1 MNFKTYKV
9 KQGQYLGIVDS
20 TITIP
25 DGLKLI
31 TGGPQDIGSGLH
43 NGLYHYLGILKCSID
58 DLYPELNGLHIDAS
72 EFGEYV
78 IITIHDISFYDEYP
92 YLTTPDE
99 LNSEFD
105 FSEYFIITWSCYL
118 KLMNMKKIVRIN
130 SEFDIDILE
139 VTNMDYAGRNT
150 MIKLNP
156 TNQELDAILNDHF
169 SFSDNAPLKYKVV
182 KGEVAKDYWNTLVHN
197 VINPFDIPPFNVRL
211 VDLNKCNQL
220 FESNEYAELDEYLNM
235 RKASYLN

>member
-9 KQGQYLGIVDS
+9 KQGQYQGIVDS

-31 TGGPQDIGSGLH
+31 TGGLSDIGHGKH
-43 NGLYHYLGILKCSID
+43 DGLYHYLGILKCSID
-58 DLYPELNGLHIDAS
+58 DIYPELKGLHIDAR
-72 EFGEYV
+72 EYGDYV
-78 IITIHDISFYDEYP
+78 VITIHDISFYDKYP
-92 YLTTPDE
+92 YLITADE

-130 SEFDIDILE
+130 SESNIDILE
-139 VTNMDYAGRNT
+139 VTNTDYLGNGS

-156 TNQELDAILNDHF
+156 DKEELDLVLNRHF
-169 SFSDNAPLKYKVV
+169 SFSDYAPMRYKVV
-182 KGEVAKDYWNTLVHN
+182 KGEIAKDYWNTLIYNAIH
-197 VINPFDIPPFNVRL
+197 PFDIPFNTRL
-211 VDLNKCNQL
+211 VDLNKCYNL
-220 FESNEYAELDEYLNM
+220 FESNDYSELDDYLNM
-235 RKASYLN
+235 KKANYLD